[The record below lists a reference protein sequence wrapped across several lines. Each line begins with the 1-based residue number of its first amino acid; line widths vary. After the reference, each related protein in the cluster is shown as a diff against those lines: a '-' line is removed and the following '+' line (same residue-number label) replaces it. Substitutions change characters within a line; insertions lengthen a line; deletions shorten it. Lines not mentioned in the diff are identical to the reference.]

1 MKLFNDVSC
10 YPSYLYFHPNNL
22 VEIIVEDFTESLQ
35 SLKWKLSV
43 EKVQMIKWNIETIG
57 DYNFIVIVGDYNLWW

>member
-1 MKLFNDVSC
+1 MKLFKDVSC